1 MMWSCYLWTHST
13 VQILVCSVCYKHTVH
28 HHNVLCVGR
37 CKRRKIEE
45 AQPKMMVGGF
55 DAQVGILKIP
65 SPTIMMDG
73 RCMGGRCEFRRS
85 GKLRGT
91 SWLFL
96 TMTRISPARYTVVGP
111 IKERIGR
118 MLIDLLFPL
127 SSSLSSAS
135 ALMWDDGDCVYF
147 FWT

>member
-1 MMWSCYLWTHST
+1 MVMLLLD

-45 AQPKMMVGGF
+45 AQSKMMVGGF

-91 SWLFL
+91 SRLFL
-96 TMTRISPARYTVVGP
+96 TMTRISPTRYTVVGP
-111 IKERIGR
+111 VKERIGR
-118 MLIDLLFPL
+118 MLIDPFFFSFS
-127 SSSLSSAS
+127 SSSLSSDL
-135 ALMWDDGDCVYF
+135 ALMWDDGD
-147 FWT
+147 